1 MPIERLRNWVLR
13 VARVP
18 PEPRPPEG
26 TSGPV
31 RVFRAASAYYL
42 YRQVRWGLA
51 QLGGAVGLGVGT
63 LMLPHLAQLLWFPFL
78 IKLAPFIEALAWVGF
93 VLQLPVGYA
102 IVRLD
107 YELRWYLVTDHSLR
121 IREGVLS
128 TREQTMTFANVQ
140 HVGIRQGPL
149 QRLLGIADLEVW
161 TAGGGD
167 AKADDDKHSHGGGLH
182 VGYLR
187 GVDNAAELRTG
198 ILAHLRRSRDS
209 GLGDPDDE
217 RGPLPSGEAAPQ
229 TPSRLLEAASE
240 LLREVRMLRREAA
253 PPSEEVQRADTS
265 SPVA

>member
-1 MPIERLRNWVLR
+1 MLIEPLRKWVLQ

-18 PEPRPPEG
+18 PEPKPPEG
-26 TSGPV
+26 ASDSV
-31 RVFRAASAYYL
+31 RVFRAAPAYYR

-51 QLGGAVGLGVGT
+51 QLGGAMALVIGY
-63 LMLPHLAQLLWFPFL
+63 LMLPFWSRWLRLPFL
-78 IKLAPFIEALAWVGF
+78 VEFAPLIEALACVGF
-93 VLQLPVGYA
+93 LLQLPIGYA
-102 IVRLD
+102 VLRLD
-107 YELRWYLVTDHSLR
+107 YELRWYLVSDHGLR

-167 AKADDDKHSHGGGLH
+167 AKGDTDEHSHGGGLH

-187 GVDNAAELRTG
+187 GVDNAAELRAG
-198 ILAHLRRSRDS
+198 ILAHLQQSRDS

-217 RGPLPSGEAAPQ
+217 RGPRPSGEATSPAP
-229 TPSRLLEAASE
+229 PRLLEAASE
-240 LLREVRMLRREAA
+240 LLREVRMLRQEAA
-253 PPSEEVQRADTS
+253 LPSDAQRADTS
-265 SPVA
+265 PD